1 MLNSIEALCGET
13 HNYFESSK
21 EINDYTIENGSISLP
36 FLVKGQYYRIVG
48 SKFNDGVYTYQ
59 DADSDLVDES
69 FHGAVWPMNVPR
81 AFVELSKE
89 IDEYNNSEAAKLS
102 PYLSESISGHYSYT
116 KSSASDSTWQ
126 KVFAGKL
133 KRWRKV
139 ANV

>member
-36 FLVKGQYYRIVG
+36 FLVEGQYYRIVG
-48 SKFNDGVYTYQ
+48 SKFNDGVYIYQ
-59 DADSDLVDES
+59 GAETDLVDES

-81 AFVELSKE
+81 AFIELSKE
-89 IDEYNNSEAAKLS
+89 IDEYNNSEAAKPS